1 MFYFVLLYYFNIM
14 QLSVY
19 KPSGQEIR
27 RYGISLGMRDGRNRK
42 KKSFVSFMQANAG
55 LGSVMYPLCNRG
67 RLNAICVE

>member
-42 KKSFVSFMQANAG
+42 KKIFCFFHASQCRVRKCHVSFMQ
-55 LGSVMYPLCNRG
+55 
-67 RLNAICVE
+67 